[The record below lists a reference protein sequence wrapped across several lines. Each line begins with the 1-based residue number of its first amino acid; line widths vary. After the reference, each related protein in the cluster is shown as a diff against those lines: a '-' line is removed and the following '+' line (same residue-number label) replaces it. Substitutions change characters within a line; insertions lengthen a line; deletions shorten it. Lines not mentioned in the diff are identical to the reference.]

1 MKKLQ
6 HLYPHLF
13 ILCVIII
20 IAGCSK
26 KKSSPQFSA
35 GVGTYTFNGTNM
47 YSTNDTLTGDLF
59 SGGKDVTMWPT
70 SSTNASNIVFVDN
83 IPSQS
88 SGSVNLSD
96 GSNQSSS
103 APYILGNSNSGSIHF
118 ASVPNSG
125 SITKTGPN
133 SFSFSCTVSDDSN
146 PSNTYTLSG
155 SGSY

>member
-1 MKKLQ
+1 MKKILHFPPQ
-6 HLYPHLF
+6 II

-26 KKSSPQFSA
+26 KKSSPQISA

-47 YSTNDTLTGDLF
+47 YTTNDTLTTDFF

-70 SSTNASNIVFVDN
+70 ASASAQNLIFVYN

-96 GSNQSSS
+96 GSSQSST
-103 APYILGNSNSGSIHF
+103 APYILGYNGQIHF
-118 ASVPNSG
+118 ASVAGSG
-125 SITKTGPN
+125 SVTKTGVT
-133 SFSFSCTVSDDSN
+133 SFSFSCKVSDDSN
-146 PSNTYTLSG
+146 PGNTYTLSG
-155 SGSY
+155 SGTY